1 MDCGRPIDIKAH
13 LKLGNRELLLTP
25 GTHLYIDNDNIPDC
39 LVETNPSDLSMLLIK
54 NISPNA
60 WTAETPSGKLKI
72 VQPYECAPVKNGI
85 KITFDKTYNCEIIT
99 K

>member
-1 MDCGRPIDIKAH
+1 
-13 LKLGNRELLLTP
+13 
-25 GTHLYIDNDNIPDC
+25 
-39 LVETNPSDLSMLLIK
+39 MLLIK

-72 VQPYECAPVKNGI
+72 VQPNECAPVKNGI
-85 KITFDKTYNCEIIT
+85 KITFDKTYNCEIVT